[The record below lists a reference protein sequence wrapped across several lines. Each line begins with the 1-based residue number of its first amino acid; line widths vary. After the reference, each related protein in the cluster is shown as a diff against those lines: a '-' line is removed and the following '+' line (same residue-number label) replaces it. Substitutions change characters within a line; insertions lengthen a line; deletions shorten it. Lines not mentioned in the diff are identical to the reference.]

1 MRASIAAINDEL
13 SKLSMKDD
21 YIIYVKKERK
31 IRAAQADLA
40 ELTKRKTTNNLM
52 LNYGISY
59 GSQIVLAVSLMVI
72 SFMYRSVPV
81 IVFSDKFDFTPFN
94 ALMRFPTGI
103 RGAVSVP
110 FWIFVNS
117 FIYKGLAAYFNYII
131 NNVSL

>member
-1 MRASIAAINDEL
+1 MRASIAVFNDEL

-21 YIIYVKKERK
+21 YIIYVKTERK
-31 IRAAQADLA
+31 VRAAQADLT
-40 ELTKRKTTNNLM
+40 ELTKRKATNNLM

-59 GSQIVLAVSLMVI
+59 GSQIVLAISLMVI
-72 SFMYRSVPV
+72 SFTYRSVPV
-81 IVFSDKFDFTPFN
+81 IVLGDKFDFTPFN

-117 FIYKGLAAYFNYII
+117 FIYKGLAAYFNYIFH
-131 NNVSL
+131 NVSL